1 MDSSRGGLLS
11 TLLMTLPL
19 IVVPAVALLRQPG
32 MMPGVSQTPLDASD
46 SDESLGDA
54 MVDDIFGTDDSS
66 PPSRLRPRPSASA
79 PPDEDVDSLF
89 TEVPDEK
96 MPDFDREA
104 SPADPFEDNSTS
116 GSGDARRKADRDG
129 KTSDKNP
136 DDLEPPAQDDS
147 AADHVR
153 IIKQLESEGALRTLW
168 FEPSATH
175 PVGLAVFFRG
185 QTELVRIRFE
195 AVGPSRDA
203 CALDVLQQVQRWRQE
218 QQDAG
223 R

>member
-19 IVVPAVALLRQPG
+19 IVVPAIALLREPG
-32 MMPGVSQTPLDASD
+32 MLPGVSQTPLDASD
-46 SDESLGDA
+46 TDESLGDP
-54 MVDDIFGTDDSS
+54 MLDDLFGTDDSNPRS
-66 PPSRLRPRPSASA
+66 KPRPRGSDSRPS
-79 PPDEDVDSLF
+79 VDDTESPF
-89 TEVPDEK
+89 TEVPDDPVPE
-96 MPDFDREA
+96 FDNEA
-104 SPADPFEDNSTS
+104 APGDPFEVNPPP
-116 GSGDARRKADRDG
+116 GSGDTKGRPDRDR
-129 KTSDKNP
+129 KTPNGIP
-136 DDLEPPAQDDS
+136 DDLEPRSEDDS

-195 AVGPSRDA
+195 AVGRSRDA
-203 CALDVLQQVQRWRQE
+203 CARDVLQQVHRWRQE

>member
-46 SDESLGDA
+46 TDESLGDA
-54 MVDDIFGTDDSS
+54 VVDDIFGPDDFS
-66 PPSRLRPRPSASA
+66 PPSKPRPRSSDSEPA
-79 PPDEDVDSLF
+79 DDDMDSLF
-89 TEVPDEK
+89 TEVSDDEV
-96 MPDFDREA
+96 PDFDREA
-104 SPADPFEDNSTS
+104 APADPFEVNSTS
-116 GSGDARRKADRDG
+116 DSGNAKGKADRDR
-129 KTSDKNP
+129 KTSNENP
-136 DDLEPPAQDDS
+136 DDLEPPAIDDS

-153 IIKQLESEGALRTLW
+153 IMKLLESEGALRTLW
-168 FEPSATH
+168 FEPSASH

-195 AVGPSRDA
+195 AVGRSRDA
-203 CALDVLQQVQRWRQE
+203 CARDVLQQVQRWRRE